1 MRDTIYFYNLKMW
14 LPMSFFPLVVSYYT
28 KDTMYQL
35 EVQSLIESCEKY
47 NLAYHVEPVET
58 FGSWELNC
66 AYKPFFLLSK
76 LQEFKR
82 PIFWVDADGVFVQQP
97 SILDEFSADLSVR
110 INDSC
115 HARHPSKVVSSSIFV
130 NDTQEAAT
138 LLKQWAS
145 ECYRVL
151 SEPDRKQEFWDQA
164 GLRDVIFSGS
174 HQAKVVNLPHS
185 YAAIDGHPV
194 DQKEILNP
202 VIMQYQASRRY
213 KKMINGG

>member
-1 MRDTIYFYNLKMW
+1 
-14 LPMSFFPLVVSYYT
+14 MSFFPLIVCYYT

-35 EVQSLIESCEKY
+35 EVKSLIESCEKY
-47 NLAYHVEPVET
+47 NLPYHVEPVDS

-82 PIFWVDADGVFVQQP
+82 PIFWVDADGVFVQKP
-97 SILDEFSADLSVR
+97 EPLEEFSADLAVR
-110 INDSC
+110 INEGCSPQ
-115 HARHPSKVVSSSIFV
+115 HPSKVISCSIFV
-130 NDTQEAAT
+130 NATQAAT
-138 LLKQWAS
+138 LLLKQWAA

-151 SEPDRKQEFWDQA
+151 SAPDRTDEFWDQV
-164 GLRDVIFSGS
+164 GLRDVMYSGG

-202 VIMQYQASRRY
+202 VIMHYQASRRY
-213 KKMINGG
+213 KNIINDR

>member
-1 MRDTIYFYNLKMW
+1 
-14 LPMSFFPLVVSYYT
+14 MSFFPLVVSYYT
-28 KDTMYQL
+28 EKTLYQL
-35 EVQSLIESCEKY
+35 EVEGLIESCKKW
-47 NLAYHVEPVET
+47 NLAYHIEPIES

-82 PIFWVDADGVFVQQP
+82 PIFWVDADGVFVQEP
-97 SILDEFSADLSVR
+97 AHLEEFSADLAVR
-110 INDSC
+110 INATC
-115 HARHPSKVVSSSIFV
+115 GPYHPSKVISSSIFV
-130 NDTQEAAT
+130 NATTEAAL
-138 LLKQWAS
+138 LLKQWAA
-145 ECYRVL
+145 ECYRCL
-151 SEPDRKQEFWDQA
+151 SQPDRTEEYWDQV

-185 YAAIDGHPV
+185 YNAIDGHPV

-213 KKMINGG
+213 KKLINEK